1 MNGHQPGDATA
12 GHRVYTSRFLTFY
25 DPLILGW
32 FSNTAWRCPA
42 AVLTSHYDA
51 HVSANHLDVG
61 VGTGYFL
68 DHCTFP
74 TPRPRLALM
83 DINPAC
89 LAAASRRVRR
99 FQPETHTANVLEP
112 LAPQLGRDIAGFDS
126 IGMTYLLHCLPGD
139 LSEKSVVF
147 ENLLALANPGA
158 TVFGAT
164 LLHDGVTRN
173 WYARRVMSFNNRR
186 GIFSNAG
193 DDLGGLESA
202 LSEHLVEPSV
212 RVLGCVAMF
221 SGTAQRGVA

>member
-1 MNGHQPGDATA
+1 MNRRRSGDETA
-12 GHRVYTSRFLTFY
+12 GHRVYTSRFLRIY
-25 DPLILGW
+25 DPVVLGW

-42 AVLTSHYDA
+42 AVLRGHYDT

-68 DHCTFP
+68 DRCRFP
-74 TPRPRLALM
+74 VPRPRLALM
-83 DINPAC
+83 DINSTC

-112 LAPQLGRDIAGFDS
+112 VPAQLGRDIAGFDS
-126 IGMTYLLHCLPGD
+126 IGMTYLLHCLPGS

-193 DDLGGLESA
+193 DDLVGLESV
-202 LSEHLVEPSV
+202 LSEHLDEPSV
-212 RVLGCVAMF
+212 RVMGCVAVF